1 VSGRVLVVD
10 DSEVT
15 RAILSR
21 TLSGAGFEVLE
32 ARDGAEGALTALR
45 EMPDVVVTDLE
56 MPTMDGFPLLRLLKA
71 DSLCSHI
78 PVLILTS
85 HAEAASRYWS
95 LRTGADAY
103 LTKDYQPQQLIAIVA
118 RLAADGRAAAPSGA
132 GEDPED
138 APPGEGSGVIGP
150 LDVLARVARQ
160 LDNSLLQATVIN
172 TLLER
177 GMVAGDFHEVSR
189 AALETL
195 GEVVDAPVLAVA
207 VAEPQSAPQ
216 PASQPAPQSAP
227 QSAMMQIVLQ
237 EPLGTADVDRLHAI
251 LARHLELPADAAVDL
266 RVSGALGAATV
277 PAAGPPAGS
286 IPSIPA
292 LDFGRLVRRP
302 LAVRDARGILVL
314 LPREPQ
320 QFALL
325 TADLLDDLIRPLTL
339 VLDNA
344 RLSQRLHEMSTLD
357 GLTRQLNHRAIYE
370 RLSEEIERA
379 RRYGYPLSVILCD
392 LDHFKEVNDTHGH
405 LAGDAVLREGAG
417 ALRRCLR
424 ATDVLG
430 RYGGEEFLAVLPQV
444 DLGAACAAA
453 ERLRQSLDGFPV
465 SLESGTRV
473 GVTGSFGVSSQ
484 DELPSQATA
493 DLLVSLADRRLYEAK
508 AAGRNCVRPRG
519 PERGS

>member
-1 VSGRVLVVD
+1 VKGRVLVVD

-45 EMPDVVVTDLE
+45 ELPDVVVTDLE

-71 DSLCSHI
+71 DSLCAHI

-103 LTKDYQPQQLIAIVA
+103 LTKDFQPQQLIAIIT
-118 RLAADGRAAAPSGA
+118 RLAADGRAAAPSGG
-132 GEDPED
+132 GEDPGD
-138 APPGEGSGVIGP
+138 VPADGSGAVIGP

-160 LDNSLLQATVIN
+160 LDTSLLQATVIN

-207 VAEPQSAPQ
+207 VAET
-216 PASQPAPQSAP
+216 QPAPPSGP
-227 QSAMMQIVLQ
+227 QSGMMQIVLQ

-266 RVSGALGAATV
+266 RVSGPLGAPFV
-277 PAAGPPAGS
+277 PAAAAAP
-286 IPSIPA
+286 IPGF
-292 LDFGRLVRRP
+292 DFGRLVRRP

-320 QFALL
+320 KFALL

-405 LAGDAVLREGAG
+405 LAGDAVLREGAA

-444 DLGAACAAA
+444 DLAAACAAA

-465 SLESGTRV
+465 SLDSGARV
-473 GVTGSFGVSSQ
+473 GITGSFGVSSQ
-484 DELPSQATA
+484 DELPGQATA

-508 AAGRNCVRPRG
+508 AAGRNCVRPHD